1 MRRPSAKLLQGT
13 LDMLIL
19 KALCHG
25 SMHGYGIAKRIMQ
38 LAHEDLT
45 VEEGSLYPALQRL
58 GQQGWV
64 SSEWRMSENNQRAR
78 YYRLTRTGRKQ
89 LESDEANWERLAG
102 AVSRVLRSA

>member
-1 MRRPSAKLLQGT
+1 
-13 LDMLIL
+13 MLIL

-38 LAHEDLT
+38 LADAALT

-64 SSEWRMSENNQRAR
+64 TSQWATSENNQRAR
-78 YYRLTRTGRKQ
+78 YYSLTKAGRKQ
-89 LESDEANWERLAG
+89 LETDEANWERLAG